1 MTLDDSL
8 GLIKNPFSKRSS
20 EQETEIFSNIFFE
33 PNYYKTLLNDLSS
46 GDSRFIIGQRGHGK
60 SAIINKLMEDLEQSK
75 DLFVIKIDRFET
87 IPIKRN
93 ETAFLKLILKSLI
106 TKQAI
111 FIDKNKH
118 LIKKLDKFDKE
129 KIAFFIRLFFRTLSQ
144 SEYTSIYDNLQKVEL
159 KNFFIRQFNKWGLTP
174 ANTIASSAIS
184 ITSNLVRQS
193 IGVENIDATQVYKE
207 YFGKIP
213 EINFDTIDIE
223 KHDCSKDGLKRIL
236 DEVLSIFQKI
246 GFKTTIVLFD
256 KIDEY
261 QELDQ
266 DVRKISTFTSEIL
279 SDTELLLNANL
290 AIGFS
295 LWSELK
301 SELEGTVRFDKFGA
315 IDVRWKLNDLEPLID
330 KRIAFFSKSNDRTL
344 KDLVENNKDRS
355 ELIRVANKSPRDLIT
370 LLSEIYQEQSNRSQT
385 VDCFDSQSIS
395 AGMINFCA
403 NYDYDSIYPSK
414 GGKNKEIKAMIN
426 RILAVKLIRF
436 TAKQLT
442 DTFNQNIA
450 QSDGQIKL
458 MLGYKLIREDD
469 ILGNNNAKYYEVIDP
484 KVEFLIK
491 RAITR
496 VE

>member
-246 GFKTTIVLFD
+246 GFKT
-256 KIDEY
+256 
-261 QELDQ
+261 
-266 DVRKISTFTSEIL
+266 
-279 SDTELLLNANL
+279 
-290 AIGFS
+290 
-295 LWSELK
+295 
-301 SELEGTVRFDKFGA
+301 
-315 IDVRWKLNDLEPLID
+315 
-330 KRIAFFSKSNDRTL
+330 
-344 KDLVENNKDRS
+344 
-355 ELIRVANKSPRDLIT
+355 
-370 LLSEIYQEQSNRSQT
+370 IYR
-385 VDCFDSQSIS
+385 
-395 AGMINFCA
+395 
-403 NYDYDSIYPSK
+403 
-414 GGKNKEIKAMIN
+414 
-426 RILAVKLIRF
+426 
-436 TAKQLT
+436 
-442 DTFNQNIA
+442 
-450 QSDGQIKL
+450 
-458 MLGYKLIREDD
+458 
-469 ILGNNNAKYYEVIDP
+469 
-484 KVEFLIK
+484 
-491 RAITR
+491 
-496 VE
+496 